1 MQSLEFTAKEMAY
14 LLISLRKYEEQLLS
28 SETEDMEDAAMDLIF
43 VQALI
48 RKLKEAKSKK

>member
-1 MQSLEFTAKEMAY
+1 MQSLEFTAKEIAY
-14 LLISLRKYEEQLLS
+14 LLISLGKYEEQLLA

-48 RKLKEAKSKK
+48 RKLKEARSQK